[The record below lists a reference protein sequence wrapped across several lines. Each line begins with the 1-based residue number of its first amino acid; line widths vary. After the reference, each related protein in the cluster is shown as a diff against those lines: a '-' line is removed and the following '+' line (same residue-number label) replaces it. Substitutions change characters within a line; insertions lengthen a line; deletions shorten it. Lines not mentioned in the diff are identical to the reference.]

1 MLGFR
6 TRNPLRDRQTDETRL
21 ERLRRTLTDITGEL
35 EKEKAGFQARYERA
49 STDAA
54 FSQQALE
61 DGRSDESISIRI
73 DELTASLITYSNRIA
88 TLDRQLAFMAQLDVE
103 ITEFA
108 VAEAA
113 ARDAMP

>member
-21 ERLRRTLTDITGEL
+21 ERLRRTLTEIADEL

-61 DGRSDESISIRI
+61 DGRSDELISVRI
-73 DELTASLITYSNRIA
+73 DELTVSLITYSNRIA
-88 TLDRQLAFMAQLDVE
+88 ALDRQLAFMAQLGVE
-103 ITEFA
+103 VAEFA
-108 VAEAA
+108 IAEAD
-113 ARDAMP
+113 AREATP